1 MFHLVIY
8 WVTYVSSGDIL
19 GHLIHL
25 IMFRLVYIGSLD
37 TSDHVSSGD
46 ILGHLIHLIMFRLV
60 IYWVT

>member
-1 MFHLVIY
+1 M
-8 WVTYVSSGDIL
+8 

-37 TSDHVSSGD
+37 TSDYVSSGDILGHMITSDYVSSGD

-60 IYWVT
+60 IY